1 MQYNVIF
8 ITQTGTTVINYELK
22 RLFNLK
28 PKILIM
34 HNNYIT
40 YDSYI
45 DTHLK
50 KMSGLKRNL
59 ERFKQTLLDFGDCN
73 MHLHIE
79 EESCYL

>member
-1 MQYNVIF
+1 MGMQYNVIF
-8 ITQTGTTVINYELK
+8 ITQTGTTVINYQLK

-50 KMSGLKRNL
+50 NV
-59 ERFKQTLLDFGDCN
+59 RFKKKFGTL
-73 MHLHIE
+73 
-79 EESCYL
+79 